1 MFGSADHQ
9 SLGNALLR
17 SAHDGDVPAR
27 LRELVPGALERLLAT
42 NHVRSSPPLRK
53 PGDVDLAMMCLAE
66 ELAKLEA
73 RRGMRREIDEAME
86 DLTGLADEGLTW
98 RLSRAAEASHQAVK
112 TKTDDATDLGE
123 DRAAMS
129 QQLQSLID
137 GQVWVKKTR

>member
-9 SLGNALLR
+9 SLGDALLR

-73 RRGMRREIDEAME
+73 RRGMRREIDEAVE
-86 DLTGLADEGLTW
+86 DMAGMVDEGLTW
-98 RLSRAAEASHQAVK
+98 RLSRAAQASHEAVK
-112 TKTDDATDLGE
+112 SKPDDSNDLGE
-123 DRAAMS
+123 DRAGMS
-129 QQLQSLID
+129 QQLDNLID
-137 GQVWVKKTR
+137 GHVWVKKKR